1 MYGLV
6 NKAVKDLVISSFG
19 DDAWTEIAKAADV
32 EPHFISMDTYDDAVT
47 YRLVEEASKRLDVP
61 AEDLLRKFG
70 EYWITYTASEGYGPI
85 VDMFGESLE
94 EFLRHLGNDLHGRVA
109 MTMPDLHPPEFA
121 TEEIGPSHFH
131 VHYKSHRQGLS
142 PMVLGLLE
150 GLAARYQTKATVT
163 HKETLSETPSHEV
176 FEVIIH

>member
-1 MYGLV
+1 MIVLESV
-6 NKAVKDLVISSFG
+6 FEETWN
-19 DDAWTEIAKAADV
+19 EIANAAGA
-32 EPHFISMDTYDDAVT
+32 EHHFISMDTYDDAVT
-47 YRLVEEASKRLDVP
+47 YRLVEEASKLLEVP
-61 AEDLLRKFG
+61 AEDLLRQFG

-85 VDMFGESLE
+85 VDMFGASLE

-121 TEEIGPSHFH
+121 TEEVAPSHFH

-150 GLAARYQTKATVT
+150 GLAARYQAEATVA
-163 HKETLSETPSHEV
+163 HKHTVSDSPCHEV